1 MDTIEGVLTTA
12 RKIQRS
18 NSNLFFNLSLSLSVS
33 FSPSIYLSPSPSP
46 SLKPPRNSL
55 SLSLSETPSQL
66 PPFSLSETPEDARH
80 VECSPWFQAQ
90 HICAFVSRKANWG
103 VKNSLRLLSC
113 HPQSPCWRHSLCE
126 SQKGSGKL
134 PFWEILKFAN
144 KPRFLLLRD

>member
-1 MDTIEGVLTTA
+1 MDKMREGHVDTIEGVLTTA

-18 NSNLFFNLSLSLSVS
+18 NSNLFFNLSLSLCVS
-33 FSPSIYLSPSPSP
+33 FSPSIYLSPSP

-55 SLSLSETPSQL
+55 SL
-66 PPFSLSETPEDARH
+66 SLSETPEDARH

-90 HICAFVSRKANWG
+90 HICAFVSRKAYWG

-134 PFWEILKFAN
+134 PFCEILKFAN

>member
-18 NSNLFFNLSLSLSVS
+18 NSNLFFNLSLSLCVS
-33 FSPSIYLSPSPSP
+33 FSPSIYLSPSPPPSP
-46 SLKPPRNSL
+46 SLKPPRNSP
-55 SLSLSETPSQL
+55 SLSPSL
-66 PPFSLSETPEDARH
+66 SLSETPEDARH

-90 HICAFVSRKANWG
+90 HICAFVSRKAYWG

-134 PFWEILKFAN
+134 PFWVILKFAN